1 MSSLS
6 SNTTRG
12 DLLLSSLQEFL
23 KQDNRLSKI
32 LPIINGESKISLR
45 VIDWFVTNYSKKYNT
60 SYFIDINNNT
70 IIDSLDNYNAK
81 DFREFVVYLDYKL
94 QLKGYSKKQFD
105 PFCRRSRINFYYSEN
120 ESFVTTVGQMNFFKW
135 VINNNIIDYI
145 SNHLKEIEKDMN
157 LCYKNQYEK
166 GEEIKGEGASLRR
179 KRKELSISASKH
191 LSKTNV
197 KVLLSFD

>member
-1 MSSLS
+1 MSLTT
-6 SNTTRG
+6 NTTRG
-12 DLLLSSLQEFL
+12 ELLLESLQKFL
-23 KQDNRLSKI
+23 SQENRLNQI

-60 SYFIDINNNT
+60 SYFIDVNTNKIIENLNNYDGKN
-70 IIDSLDNYNAK
+70 
-81 DFREFVVYLDYKL
+81 FREFVVYLDYKL

-105 PFCRRSRINFYYSEN
+105 PFCRRSRINFKYNEN
-120 ESFVTTVGQMNFFKW
+120 ESFVTTVGQMNFFRW

-145 SNHLKEIEKDMN
+145 DLNLKNIEKDMN
-157 LCYKNQYEK
+157 MCYKNQYDVPFETNK
-166 GEEIKGEGASLRR
+166 DGKSLRR

-197 KVLLSFD
+197 KIILSFD

>member
-1 MSSLS
+1 MAALAT
-6 SNTTRG
+6 SNSRG
-12 DLLLSSLQEFL
+12 DLLLVSLQNFL
-23 KQDNRLSKI
+23 KKDNRLSKI

-45 VIDWFVTNYSKKYNT
+45 VIDWFVTNYSKKFNT
-60 SYFIDINNNT
+60 SYFIDINNNK
-70 IIDSLDNYNAK
+70 IIESLDQYDAK

-105 PFCRRSRINFYYSEN
+105 PFCRRSRINFYYSET

-135 VINNNIIDYI
+135 VINNNIIEYI
-145 SNHLKEIEKDMN
+145 NDHLKDIEKDMN
-157 LCYKNQYEK
+157 LCYKNQYENPK
-166 GEEIKGEGASLRR
+166 VKSEGSALRR

>member
-1 MSSLS
+1 M
-6 SNTTRG
+6 NIGYTTQNN
-12 DLLLSSLQEFL
+12 LLLNSLNDFYQKDGNIDKML
-23 KQDNRLSKI
+23 T
-32 LPIINGESKISLR
+32 IINGHSTISLR
-45 VIDWFVTNYSKKYNT
+45 LVDWFVTNYSKKFNT
-60 SYFIDINNNT
+60 SYFIDINNNK
-70 IIDSLDNYNAK
+70 IIESLEQYDAK

-105 PFCRRSRINFYYSEN
+105 PFCRRSRINFYYSET

-145 SNHLKEIEKDMN
+145 NVHLKDIEKDMN
-157 LCYKNQYEK
+157 LCYKNQYENPK
-166 GEEIKGEGASLRR
+166 VKSEGSALRR